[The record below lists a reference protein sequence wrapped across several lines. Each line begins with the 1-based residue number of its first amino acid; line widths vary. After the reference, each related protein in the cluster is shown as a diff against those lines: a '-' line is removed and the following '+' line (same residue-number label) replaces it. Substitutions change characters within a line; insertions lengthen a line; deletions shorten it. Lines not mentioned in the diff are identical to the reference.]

1 MYTDSVYMCTNNI
14 SIVTVGEARS
24 IIISTASPSPTNECI
39 TLTSYN
45 TQAKKKMK
53 NMDVYIFIF
62 QMTSNNKILKSTN
75 CIK

>member
-1 MYTDSVYMCTNNI
+1 MYNWNNNT
-14 SIVTVGEARS
+14 SIVIVGEARS
-24 IIISTASPSPTNECI
+24 IIVSTASPMTH
-39 TLTSYN
+39 TSYN

-53 NMDVYIFIF
+53 NMDTYIFIF